1 MEHPI
6 AIKFIENKANYE
18 VLAGKVEGLLRELIM
33 DEGINVHHIT
43 SRVKEVDKLKEKLK
57 RKNNK
62 YKALEDITDLAGV
75 RIITYFED
83 DVDKIANIIEKE
95 YEIDRE
101 NSIDKRVLENEKFGY
116 MSLHYVASLSKE
128 RLRLTENKK
137 FKNKKIEI
145 QVRSILQHSWAE
157 IEHDIGY
164 KGEFA
169 IPNFAKRSFS
179 RIAALL
185 EIADIEFIRLRDELI
200 EYSESVIDNL
210 DKDSENI
217 LLDKVSLIELIKSD
231 KNITEID
238 KSISDQLGWEYDDS
252 YSFIDN
258 IVERNLKIIAEYPQ
272 LNIKNIKQIQEL
284 LSKNKKDIIEIGVKE
299 NEDEKGVPDRGLING
314 AAISYLIDL
323 LKTRL

>member
-1 MEHPI
+1 MKSI
-6 AIKFIENKANYE
+6 AQEFTENKYTYE
-18 VLAGKVEGLLRELIM
+18 TLAGKVEELLRELII

-43 SRVKEVDKLKEKLK
+43 SRIKDVIRLEEKLK
-57 RKNNK
+57 KKNNK
-62 YKALEDITDLAGV
+62 YKNLEEITDLAGI

-83 DVDKIANIIEKE
+83 DVDKIANIIENE

-101 NSIDKRVLENEKFGY
+101 NSIDKRVLESEKFGY
-116 MSLHYVASLSKE
+116 KSLHYVASLSKQ

-137 FKNKKIEI
+137 FNDKKFEI

-164 KGEFA
+164 KGESA

-185 EIADIEFIRLRDELI
+185 EIADIEFIRLRNQLSD
-200 EYSESVIDNL
+200 YSESVIDNL

-217 LLDKVSLIELIKSD
+217 LLDKISLIELIKND

-238 KSISDQLGWEYDDS
+238 KTISEWLGWEYDKS
-252 YSFIDN
+252 YEFTDI
-258 IVERNLKIIAEYPQ
+258 IVEEGLKQIAKSPQ
-272 LNIKNIKQIQEL
+272 MNIQNIKQIQEHL
-284 LSKNKKDIIEIGVKE
+284 FKNKKEIIDIGIKE
-299 NEDEKGVPDRGLING
+299 NEKDKANKNTQLING
-314 AAISYLIDL
+314 AAISYLIKF
-323 LKTRL
+323 LKKRL